1 MSNGKLFFIVCLV
14 LNILFSKKLNAQD
27 YKNPDVC
34 KTEVIHFKHHF
45 YLISYKEESSSLSL
59 LVEQLNEN
67 LSKTKE
73 YTLSLGNAKCAG
85 FYAPQVD
92 TIHNYINI
100 SLQQLDNDKT
110 IRVVR
115 LNSKLDL
122 VVDLPNSDITRVN
135 TFTAFETEYLYS
147 GKNLYVVR
155 PLSKDSA
162 HKYILQQYTLKDET
176 KLFEYNAGWQLN
188 FAKQSYHRCYIIA
201 ANETFV
207 YVFANVMDGTKKG
220 QWLLFIDPIKG
231 EILHSER
238 LNDENEG
245 FTFLYGNHAYN
256 AETKDLAVVGYKL
269 NAKQVSA
276 DYSKVDLTIG
286 KTKLFPVFVCTF
298 DSSGFVKERTD
309 NFIPVPVDVERE
321 KDFKQYLC
329 KIIKMEY
336 KNNQYT
342 FVSEIMGAA
351 AAAKEFKTYGY
362 TFSMLEHNEEGIL
375 KPKFAQ
381 FNCTYRDSKNKEA
394 KNIFSQHAYLGKQD
408 ADELFY
414 KKAIVSVSSGFAWN
428 LPFGAEKVVGY
439 STITTKSKKTLVYKY
454 TYENL
459 KWTNAEFLNTEP
471 LPAFKLFNVSIDK
484 ANLFNAEKMDEGLK
498 FNLGV
503 VGGMK

>member
-1 MSNGKLFFIVCLV
+1 MSNLRLLFIVCLL
-14 LNILFSKKLNAQD
+14 LNIFFVPTAAAQEFKNA
-27 YKNPDVC
+27 DVC
-34 KTEVIHFKHHF
+34 KTEVIHFKQHF
-45 YLISYKEESSSLSL
+45 YLISYKEEGNSLYL
-59 LVEQLNEN
+59 FVEQLAEN

-73 YTLSLGNAKCAG
+73 YQLSLGNAKCAG
-85 FYAPQVD
+85 FYSPQVD
-92 TIHNYINI
+92 TLHDYINI
-100 SLQQLDNDKT
+100 SVQQLDNAKT
-110 IRVVR
+110 TRVVR
-115 LNSKLDL
+115 LNTKLAL
-122 VVDLPNSDITRVN
+122 VADLPNSVITRVN
-135 TFTAFETEYLYS
+135 TFTAFETEYLYAK
-147 GKNLYVVR
+147 KNLYVVR

-188 FAKQSYHRCYIIA
+188 FAKQSYHRCHIIA

-207 YVFANVMDGTKKG
+207 YIFATVLDGTKKG

-256 AETKDLAVVGYKL
+256 SETKDLAVVGYKL
-269 NAKQVSA
+269 NAKQVST
-276 DYSKVDLTIG
+276 DYSKLDLTIG
-286 KTKLFPVFVCTF
+286 KTKLFPVFICTF

-342 FVSEIMGAA
+342 FVSEILGAA

-394 KNIFSQHAYLGKQD
+394 KNIFNQHAYSGKQD
-408 ADELFY
+408 VDELFY
-414 KKAIVSVSSGFAWN
+414 KNAIVSVSSGFAWN

-439 STITTKSKKTLVYKY
+439 STITTKSKKTLIYKY
-454 TYENL
+454 TFENM
-459 KWTNAEFLNTEP
+459 KWTSAELMNTEP
-471 LPAFKLFNVSIDK
+471 LPAFKLFNVNIGK
-484 ANLFNAEKMDEGLK
+484 ANLFNAENMDEVLK